1 MVFRFFL
8 VLFVFLILFVA
19 GVVTVFERNFLGLSQ
34 MRLGP
39 SKRMFLGF
47 FQMLFDGV
55 KLFLSE
61 SLIILKSEDYYFVL
75 SSILSF
81 FIMLLVYFL
90 LSFYFLYN
98 SWGWNFLFL
107 FLQIVIIV
115 ISLLLSSFFRKS
127 KYSFLG
133 TIRVRLGA
141 LSFDVVFIF
150 FSFFFIIVYKNFSF
164 PVFFWFIFILL
175 VFIEF
180 LLILLAEVNRSPF
193 DFSEGESELVRG
205 LNTEFS
211 GIYFVFFFLAEYGIL
226 IFYITL
232 LNSVLFASYFLTGIV
247 VFFIFIF
254 VRSCF
259 PRFRMDFLVSL
270 FWLVLVPLRVYL
282 LIFLVFLTWCGIT
295 KVIVFLF

>member
-115 ISLLLSSFFRKS
+115 ISLLLSSFFRNS

>member
-1 MVFRFFL
+1 
-8 VLFVFLILFVA
+8 
-19 GVVTVFERNFLGLSQ
+19 

-90 LSFYFLYN
+90 LSFYFIYN

-150 FSFFFIIVYKNFSF
+150 FSFFFITVYKNFSF

>member
-1 MVFRFFL
+1 
-8 VLFVFLILFVA
+8 
-19 GVVTVFERNFLGLSQ
+19 

-90 LSFYFLYN
+90 LSFYFIYN

-164 PVFFWFIFILL
+164 PMFFWFIFILL